1 MQFEKDGAFM
11 VKTIWVD
18 DMDRVMFHPNSRDEI
33 ARRAAKKG
41 IQLVAGAPYKRLRFT
56 SSKDYS
62 HMTAFDVRAKHP
74 SAAEYIMARI
84 ESSLLNDG
92 GVEGLDNVAFNTTS
106 PSTFTLY
113 CWWTNE
119 AAMRS
124 NMELASSGSAPELG
138 ELMLGCDVHIC
149 TNVRFDRVG
158 VGVTTKL

>member
-18 DMDRVMFHPNSRDEI
+18 DMDRAMFHPNSRGEI

-56 SSKDYS
+56 ASKDYS
-62 HMTAFDVRAKHP
+62 RMTAFDVCAKHP

-84 ESSLLNDG
+84 ESSLINDG
-92 GVEGLDNVAFNTTS
+92 GVESLDNVAFNVTS

-113 CWWTNE
+113 CWWE
-119 AAMRS
+119 SDAAMRA
-124 NMELASSGSAPELG
+124 NMELRSGGCTPELS
-138 ELMLGCDVHIC
+138 ELMLSCDVHVC
-149 TNVRFDRVG
+149 SNVSFDRVG
-158 VGVTTKL
+158 VGVTTKA